1 MPSPYGKK
9 GLNSAWKIGLKRLVA
24 RRTTLKQHVIWKSM
38 ILQYWGEQSLSE
50 IFTELKQYTDQQEEK
65 EVK

>member
-1 MPSPYGKK
+1 
-9 GLNSAWKIGLKRLVA
+9 
-24 RRTTLKQHVIWKSM
+24 M